1 MAEVFDLKDGKIVN
15 SIKLNKDLQRQPFTD
30 VKILNATESTLKY
43 ILMTNV
49 EINVY
54 EQNKVVETI
63 KNPGKKTF
71 VFVDYDTESNVV
83 VIGSVND
90 TEKTVDAYPAD
101 NSLPPF
107 SFTFDLMNDALLRT
121 WNQILV
127 VKFQTQEQR
136 SMIVAHNPVNREM
149 LFNDLAREVG
159 SDFQVCSVNKC

>member
-1 MAEVFDLKDGKIVN
+1 MNNV
-15 SIKLNKDLQRQPFTD
+15 KLNKDLQRQPFTD
-30 VKILNATESTLKY
+30 VKILSATESALKY

-63 KNPGKKTF
+63 KNPGSKTF
-71 VFVDYDTESNVV
+71 VYIDYDTEKKMV

-90 TEKTVDAYPAD
+90 TEKMVDSYPAD

-107 SFTFDLMNDALLRT
+107 TFSFDQMNDALIRT
-121 WNQILV
+121 WNQLLI

-159 SDFQVCSVNKC
+159 SDFQV